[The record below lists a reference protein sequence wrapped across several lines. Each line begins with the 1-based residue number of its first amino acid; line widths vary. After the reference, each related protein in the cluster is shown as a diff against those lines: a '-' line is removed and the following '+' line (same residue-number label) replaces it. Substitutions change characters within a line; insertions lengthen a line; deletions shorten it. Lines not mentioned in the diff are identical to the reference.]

1 MGQNSSVVLNLGA
14 GGPSIATYQDS
25 ATPTPLQWQKIL
37 LATQT
42 GTADPVL
49 INLSNSLPVQG
60 AAAALTAASG
70 NPQQMGGVFNTVA
83 PTVGNG
89 QICPIQLDANGNVN

>member
-14 GGPSIATYQDS
+14 GGPSMATYQDS
-25 ATPTPLQWQKIL
+25 STPTALQWQKIL

-60 AAAALTAASG
+60 AAAALSTAVG
-70 NPQQMGGVFNTVA
+70 NPQQMGGVFKIGRAHV
-83 PTVGNG
+83 
-89 QICPIQLDANGNVN
+89 